1 MTANALFIE
10 KHRTQVR
17 FAPSDREG
25 VEGFLRDMRV
35 EETPL
40 GAFVEGMRKVAEE
53 KARVVEEGRREEG
66 AREKEGEKEKGKGG
80 RRGEVVAVDEDVDE
94 DEDEDMGDGDDE

>member
-1 MTANALFIE
+1 M
-10 KHRTQVR
+10 
-17 FAPSDREG
+17 
-25 VEGFLRDMRV
+25 EGFLRDMRV

-66 AREKEGEKEKGKGG
+66 AREKEGEKGKGKG
-80 RRGEVVAVDEDVDE
+80 RRGGQGDIGVGDEEEEE
-94 DEDEDMGDGDDE
+94 DEDEHMGDGDDE